1 MAGRARLLA
10 GLAVLVAAG
19 LAGGGAYALSQAT
32 GDSTPTA
39 QTTPSA
45 EPVVTPSESPAP
57 VPTTAT
63 PTSTPT
69 STVSATATAT
79 PTVSTSPTPRRYPY
93 PSPTKGY
100 RGLALTASM
109 NTPRGTVGQSFT
121 LQGHATDGDGTI
133 FVTSVDWGDGTV
145 DGGEPSPTSC
155 PAYPSPSANP
165 GPYQPEPDS
174 RSFARS
180 HAYANPG
187 DYKVVVTVRSVNA
200 DCHPHGPIAETLS
213 LAFTGANRIH
223 VVTS

>member
-1 MAGRARLLA
+1 MAGRPRLLA

-19 LAGGGAYALSQAT
+19 LAAGAAYALIQAAS
-32 GDSTPTA
+32 DSTPTA
-39 QTTPSA
+39 QATPSV
-45 EPVVTPSESPAP
+45 EPVVTPSESPTP
-57 VPTTAT
+57 VPTTVTPTATTSATAT
-63 PTSTPT
+63 PTST
-69 STVSATATAT
+69 A
-79 PTVSTSPTPRRYPY
+79 TVSTSPTPRRYPY

-109 NTPRGTVGQSFT
+109 NTPRGTVGQTFT
-121 LQGHATDGDGTI
+121 LQGHATDGDGTV

-145 DGGEPSPTSC
+145 DGGEPSPSSC

-165 GPYQPEPDS
+165 GPYRPEPDS
-174 RSFARS
+174 RSFART

-200 DCHPHGPIAETLS
+200 DCHPHGPIPETLS
-213 LAFTGANRIH
+213 LAFAGANRVH